1 MEKMTPR
8 ENLIYHIEFGLNVTK
23 DSGNCELT
31 LEKEQLE
38 ILKEIIDENKL
49 LKHNYKELEDD
60 YKILVTGYKKISEKN
75 EKLRIRLDLSMD
87 REFVYKNR
95 VKKANEVFIELED
108 YINNN
113 KMYEYS
119 RHELLNIIRK
129 YEFKKGENNE

>member
-8 ENLIYHIEFGLNVTK
+8 ENLIYHIEFGLSVTK

-31 LEKEQLE
+31 LEREQLA

-49 LKHNYKELEDD
+49 LEHNYKELEGD

-75 EKLRIRLDLSMD
+75 EKLSNQLDLSMD

-95 VKKANEVFIELED
+95 VKKANEVFTELED
-108 YINNN
+108 YI
-113 KMYEYS
+113 KMGKND

-129 YEFKKGENNE
+129 YDFKKGENNE